1 MEAKVNWQGR
11 MSFTGVADSGH
22 ALKLGADAGVGGD
35 DDGARPMEMIAIGWA
50 GCTAMD
56 VISILM
62 KKRQD
67 VTDFEIKVNA
77 ARADEHPKVFTG
89 AAFEYHIAGRG
100 VDEAAV
106 VRAIELSLTRYCPA
120 NAMLGK
126 LMPTQ
131 FKYFIY
137 EDQGD
142 GRRELLKSGEYL
154 PTAAEQASGG

>member
-1 MEAKVNWQGR
+1 ME
-11 MSFTGVADSGH
+11 
-22 ALKLGADAGVGGD
+22 L
-35 DDGARPMEMIAIGWA
+35 IAIGWA

-56 VISILM
+56 VISILN
-62 KKRQD
+62 KKRQE
-67 VTDFEIKVNA
+67 VTGFEVTVNA

-89 AAFEYHIAGRG
+89 AVFEYHIAGHR

-120 NAMLGK
+120 NAMLGR

-137 EDQGD
+137 EDQGE
-142 GRRELLKSGEYL
+142 GRRGLVKSGEYL
-154 PTAAEQASGG
+154 PSAAEQVSG